1 MKNLLTLLFA
11 LLALHTVAQPP
22 NDDCSGALIVTPD
35 GTCIGP
41 GLSETTTV
49 SATDGWT
56 GQVGCAGNND
66 EVWFEFTATGTQFDY
81 TITAGTIGGNIEM
94 ILVESTTPPC
104 GGLAL
109 EGSDCGASPLTG
121 TINGLTN
128 GSTYYVTISS
138 TGSDGT
144 FTFCPETTT
153 PAPSP
158 GQDCAGASNICDGGG
173 FSVGSVASGN
183 GTVSGNSSEEDLT
196 ALTSSCFGQ
205 DEQQSQWYTFTVGA
219 AGTLEFEIDPAVYSS
234 ASQSGDDYD
243 WILFETTT
251 ETFANECNLNTNN
264 TPAVG
269 CNWSGCDGSTGLSPT
284 NMGTTAVTDYQNNN
298 PPGPGTCAGGPQWDG
313 TVINAS
319 VGDRFILLV
328 DNFSATNSGFDFNF
342 GGTATIGPVADFSL
356 GTCTDPNVDI
366 SLNNTGADANWDYEV
381 NWGDGNTDTY
391 TGATLPGTI
400 AHAYGGTGIGAGYT
414 ITVTVT
420 DPYGC
425 QATTSVN
432 TCVVLSASFVSVGIK
447 KSLDVPQIYWTVE
460 EENVAANYLVQRS
473 SNGVDFV
480 NIDYLDGATRTY
492 NDESAPFGSSWYRII
507 RMDEDGSMIHS
518 ETVKNVYRPVQADLR
533 VYPNPNEGQFQLE
546 VYSYEGDDLSLDV
559 IDVSG
564 RLIRSISVLETGVVT
579 IPVDLTSMGKGI
591 YFVKLSGAEYQDNV
605 RKVVIR

>member
-1 MKNLLTLLFA
+1 MKNLLTLISIFFVLI
-11 LLALHTVAQPP
+11 LTAQPP
-22 NDDCSGALIVTPD
+22 NDNCSGAFTVTPD
-35 GTCIGP
+35 GTCVGP
-41 GLSETTTV
+41 GLAETTTV

-56 GQVGCAGNND
+56 GTVGCAGNND

-94 ILVESTTPPC
+94 ILVESTSPPC
-104 GGLAL
+104 AGLAL

-128 GSTYYVTISS
+128 GGTYYVTISS
-138 TGSDGT
+138 TGADGT

-183 GTVSGNSSEEDLT
+183 GTVNGNSSEEDL
-196 ALTSSCFGQ
+196 SVMSCFGA

-234 ASQSGDDYD
+234 ASQNGDDYD
-243 WILFETTT
+243 WILWETTT
-251 ETFANECNLNTNN
+251 EALATECNLNSNGTA
-264 TPAVG
+264 TAA

-284 NMGTTAVTDYQNNN
+284 FMGNTPVTDYQDNN
-298 PPGPGTCAGGPQWDG
+298 PPGPGDCFNEQQWDA
-313 TVINAS
+313 TVVNAS

-328 DNFSATNSGFDFNF
+328 DNFSATNSGFDFIF

-366 SLNNTGADANWDYEV
+366 SLNNTGADANWGYEV

-400 AHAYGGTGIGAGYT
+400 AHTYGGTGIGAGYT

-432 TCVVLSASFVSVGIK
+432 TCVVLSASFIDVGIK
-447 KSLDVPQIYWTVE
+447 KSTIKPEIYWVVDE
-460 EENVAANYLVQRS
+460 EQVAANYIVQRS
-473 SNGVDFV
+473 SNGIDFT
-480 NIDYLDGATRTY
+480 NIDYVDGSQRTY
-492 NDESAPFGSSWYRII
+492 IDESAPFGTSWYRII
-507 RMDEDGSMIHS
+507 RMDEDGSMRHS

-546 VYSYEGDDLSLDV
+546 VYSYEGDNLSLEV

-564 RLIRSISVLETGVVT
+564 RLIQSISVLETGVVT

-591 YFVKLSGAEYQDNV
+591 YFVKLSGEEYQDNV